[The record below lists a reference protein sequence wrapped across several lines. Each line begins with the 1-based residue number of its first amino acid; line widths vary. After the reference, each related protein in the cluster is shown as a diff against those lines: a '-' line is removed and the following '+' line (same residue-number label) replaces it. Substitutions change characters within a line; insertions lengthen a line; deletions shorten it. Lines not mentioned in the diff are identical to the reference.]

1 MTLIRNF
8 TLLLFLCFSFASN
21 AQIIDKEISELFKK
35 PKNIKWLR
43 HYQGTVDDMKK
54 VNIALA
60 FDGNKCKGVM
70 EYVSSKEKV
79 ELNGV
84 IKKGKLK
91 LEEVNGNQVTG
102 YIEGSF
108 DKELIDAE
116 WSNHDHTVG
125 GQITAIEI
133 DYLKKAEIVKEN
145 WIRVYKGFVNSKP
158 AEVLLYKIDNTQIN
172 GQIYF
177 NDEKKSFNLKGE
189 FSTDRLFNVEL
200 YDNNYEV
207 DGELSAELSSG
218 AYLKGF
224 FKDKD
229 GKKTSSSLELHRK
242 LTMESIEYGDFQSS
256 YDVYYPISGNEKFNT
271 WFNKYV
277 EGFLNSCRVKTTY
290 LKKDSKNADNR
301 MTNRSNAWTDISYYS
316 DFIIS
321 GGVTFNKSWS
331 NEQEIKAFN
340 YDLYSEKEITLKT
353 IFQDGFDLDKMIQ
366 KEIRIGLKNNSLMKD
381 NEFRKW
387 IKNENFENFTIRK
400 DGINFSTDFN
410 ALYGK
415 QSVTIPFGKLKPYI
429 KKESAVYRLTSN

>member
-1 MTLIRNF
+1 MTLIRTI
-8 TLLLFLCFSFASN
+8 TLLIFLCFSFMGN
-21 AQIIDKEISELFKK
+21 AQIIDKEISSLFKK

-60 FDGNKCKGVM
+60 FDGSKCKGVM

-79 ELNGV
+79 NLNGV

-108 DKELIDAE
+108 DDELIEAE

-125 GQITAIEI
+125 GQISAIEI
-133 DYLKKAEIVKEN
+133 DYIKKAEVVKEN

-158 AEVLLYKIDNTQIN
+158 AEVLLYKIDNTQVN

-177 NDEKKSFNLKGE
+177 SDDKKNYNLTGE
-189 FSTDRLFNVEL
+189 FNSDRLFNVEL
-200 YDNNYEV
+200 FDNNFKKE
-207 DGELSAELSSG
+207 GALNAELTNNG
-218 AYLKGF
+218 IMKGIF
-224 FKDKD
+224 HDTD
-229 GKKTSSSLELHRK
+229 GKKSRSSLELHRK
-242 LTMESIEYGDFQSS
+242 LMMESIEYGDFQSS
-256 YDVYYPISGNEKFNT
+256 YDIYYPISGNDKFNQ

-277 EGFLNSCRVKTTY
+277 EGFLNSCRMKSSY
-290 LKKDSKNADNR
+290 LKKENKQPDTR

-331 NEQEIKAFN
+331 NEQEIKSFS
-340 YDLYSEKEITLKT
+340 YDLYSEKEITLT
-353 IFQDGFDLDKMIQ
+353 SIFEQGFNLEKLI
-366 KEIRIGLKNNSLMKD
+366 KSEIRDALRNNDLMKD
-381 NEFRKW
+381 MEFRKW
-387 IKNENFENFTIRK
+387 IKDATFGNFTIRK

-410 ALYGK
+410 AIYGK
-415 QSVTIPFGKLKPYI
+415 QSVTIPFGKLRPYI
-429 KKESAVYRLTSN
+429 KKESAVYRLASN